1 MTRITKEWRLP
12 TGLDANGKLETMA
25 VGFRIEDDFGGGNVR
40 QRLKLHV
47 SVLNPVLFQM
57 VKPFMDKGS
66 SYVYLDAVDFTKRY
80 KDAVQAE
87 MPPQMA
93 TEAEVEEGGDQ

>member
-1 MTRITKEWRLP
+1 
-12 TGLDANGKLETMA
+12 MA
-25 VGFRIEDDFGGGNVR
+25 VGFRIEDDFGNGNVR

-66 SYVYLDAVDFTKRY
+66 SYVYLDAVDFSKRY

-87 MPPQMA
+87 DPGAAEQEPVESA
-93 TEAEVEEGGDQ
+93 AAEETEAGG

>member
-40 QRLKLHV
+40 QRLKLHA
-47 SVLNPVLFQM
+47 SILNPVLFQM

-66 SYVYLDAVDFTKRY
+66 CYVYLDTADFAKRY
-80 KDAVQAE
+80 KDATQAE
-87 MPPQMA
+87 EPVA
-93 TEAEVEEGGDQ
+93 EAAPEEGGQPEE

>member
-25 VGFRIEDDFGGGNVR
+25 VGFRIEDDFGNGNVR

-66 SYVYLDAVDFTKRY
+66 SYVYLDAADFSKRY

-87 MPPQMA
+87 MPPEMA
-93 TEAEVEEGGDQ
+93 TGAEVEEGGDQ